1 MEIVHH
7 EGDRIGII
15 LSQDEFIA
23 IERLIGGSSVNKMM
37 KTFQDSYANYGY
49 HRTMGELCDILNA
62 LYGMLSTYSFH
73 KEFDTNGEDKWN

>member
-23 IERLIGGSSVNKMM
+23 IERLIGGSSINDMREA
-37 KTFQDSYANYGY
+37 FEGSYHDSGY
-49 HRTMGELCDILNA
+49 DRTMRELCDVLNTV
-62 LYGMLSTYSFH
+62 YFTLSNYSFN
-73 KEFDTNGEDKWN
+73 KDFDTNGEDKWS